1 LINKGFSVSLLY
13 INKKETTIMNTS
25 ITLRKII
32 FTLSFSLFIFSCTNH
47 VEEEET
53 IIIENENPTDPV
65 DPTDPDP
72 DPDPVTSFSTDVKPI
87 IDNNCVSCHGGSRFP
102 DVRTYDKIKAN
113 ASSIKSAIVNR
124 RMPQGG
130 SLTNAEI
137 EIIRSWVDGGALNN

>member
-1 LINKGFSVSLLY
+1 
-13 INKKETTIMNTS
+13 MNTS
-25 ITLRKII
+25 TTLRKII
-32 FTLSFSLFIFSCTNH
+32 FILSFSLFISSCTNH

-65 DPTDPDP
+65 DPNDPDP
-72 DPDPVTSFSTDVKPI
+72 EPDPNPVTSFSTDVKPI

-102 DVRTYDKIKAN
+102 DVRTYENIKAN
-113 ASSIKSAIVNR
+113 ATRIKNEIVNR